1 MGKSDKE
8 KELGIKVSELES
20 TNANLVK
27 SKKQMVKDIERL
39 TENEVKAKEVQ
50 GKLDERST
58 QLTEAEKTI
67 EQQGKHLKGLRIENQ
82 NLLTDKGQ
90 KSEQGEKIKSQ
101 QQEIE
106 KLTSENE
113 NLSKKVAKTEGEFP
127 KFQDPAAGYGRAKQ
141 VNVVLISKD
150 EKHVAYEIE
159 RKNALP
165 LLLQVRFK
173 NGDCVDAKYSYAK

>member
-1 MGKSDKE
+1 MAKSDKE
-8 KELGIKVSELES
+8 KELGIKISELEA
-20 TNANLVK
+20 ANSNLKRSKEQSEKEVK
-27 SKKQMVKDIERL
+27 RL

-67 EQQGKHLKGLRIENQ
+67 ERQGKQLKGLTLTNQ
-82 NLLTDKGQ
+82 ELLTDKGQ

-106 KLTSENE
+106 KLTGENE
-113 NLSKKVAKTEGEFP
+113 NLSKKIAKTEGEFP
-127 KFQDPAAGYGRAKQ
+127 KFQDPVAGYGRAKQ
-141 VNVVLISKD
+141 VNVVLMSKD

-159 RKNALP
+159 RKSAPP